1 MTSFGYAYLIATAV
15 VAATASS
22 LGLVTSVPLTRVG
35 LVRGGAARH
44 VDASSWL
51 ALLAVGATAGL
62 FAVSGAEVASAVLG
76 DAYGDDVGTEIA
88 RLVVSMSPF
97 MVVSVVLSVTFRSCS
112 SRASGASC
120 PSSASSSS
128 PPVIPLALVAQRV
141 AGLWGLALALAISTG
156 FAVAWLLHLLKA
168 LEETV
173 WLAGAVGAVFL
184 VFLLAFVPAASS
196 QRGSPSRRSAWCS
209 RPRSSP
215 SPGRRGSR
223 RRGATSGS
231 SRDLAGHRVVLSWN
245 GTVETLACL
254 RSLSV

>member
-1 MTSFGYAYLIATAV
+1 M

-22 LGLVTSVPLTRVG
+22 LDLVTSVPLTRVG
-35 LVRGGAARH
+35 LSSEGVARH

-76 DAYGDDVGTEIA
+76 NAYGDDDGTEIA

-97 MVVSVVLSVTFRSCS
+97 MVVSVVLSVTFPLVFVAGLGRKLPLVGIVVL
-112 SRASGASC
+112 AAQ
-120 PSSASSSS
+120 
-128 PPVIPLALVAQRV
+128 IPLALVAQHV

-173 WLAGAVGAVFL
+173 RGLAGAVGGAVFL
-184 VFLLAFVPAASS
+184 VFLLAFVPAAFL
-196 QRGSPSRRSAWCS
+196 GNAIARRRLDWCS

-223 RRGATSGS
+223 RRGATSEE
-231 SRDLAGHRVVLSWN
+231 L
-245 GTVETLACL
+245 T
-254 RSLSV
+254 